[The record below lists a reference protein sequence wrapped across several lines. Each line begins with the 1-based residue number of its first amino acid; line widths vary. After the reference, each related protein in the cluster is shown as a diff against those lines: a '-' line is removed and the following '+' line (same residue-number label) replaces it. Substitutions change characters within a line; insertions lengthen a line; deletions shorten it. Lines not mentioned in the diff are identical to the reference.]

1 MTVIESLGVSFKLW
15 PQTSF
20 NVAEDGN
27 SLQKKLHFTET
38 SEGGKE
44 LCPLM
49 GFVFLVVYWVKDSE
63 LLMDF
68 VW

>member
-1 MTVIESLGVSFKLW
+1 MTIPYKKES
-15 PQTSF
+15 T
-20 NVAEDGN
+20 
-27 SLQKKLHFTET
+27 FTET

-44 LCPLM
+44 LCPVM
-49 GFVFLVVYWVKDSE
+49 GFVFLVVYRVKDSE